1 MSHMGFDAELASW
14 ILDAFAEEDSL
25 APLSGFL
32 DAGGPCSAQGA
43 SGSSTVLL
51 AGSLGRTASRPI
63 LLALAHIDD
72 ADEAVEELE
81 SLGIEA
87 ALFPALEVLPGESAV
102 SLDLLSRRL
111 SLVRALE
118 EGQVP
123 RVLVAPVAALMQ
135 GIPAAGRLSTLMRT
149 IRVGDRID
157 VQEFS
162 AWLSQAGYERTD
174 TIENPCE
181 FAVRGGIFD
190 VHPPAGSIP
199 FRLDLFGDE
208 VERIFEIDLGTQAS
222 DRQVQQIEL
231 VGTSLDSLQT
241 DEETVQLVEVLPE
254 DTIAVLAEISE
265 LTEQAR
271 GYWDR
276 VGDARGV
283 FAPTA
288 VFKTIGEHCRSV
300 LDVNQFSAGV
310 APERGVVLPVE
321 VLPTFD
327 EEAPQAFGELVQ
339 LSQSFKTLVLCENE
353 GEVAR
358 TRELLAD
365 MDASDAVE
373 IHVAHMHR
381 GFLWAGKERV
391 AFVPQHELLHRY
403 STRRR
408 VARVARGRDRE
419 VFVRF
424 EPGDYVVHRDHGIAR
439 FLGMHTM
446 DRKGS
451 EGEEEF
457 LTLEFDGGTK
467 VHVPASKIDL
477 VQKYI
482 GSGGAKP
489 RLSVVGGRRWK
500 KQKDQV
506 REAVRDLAAEMLRVQ
521 AARSS
526 TPGIVY
532 PADSPW
538 QREFEAE
545 FPYEETEDQ
554 LLAIDATKRDMSNP
568 QPMDRLLCGDV
579 GFGKTEVAI
588 RAAFKAVEFGKQV
601 AVLVPTTVLAEQ
613 HERTF
618 SARFK
623 AYPFRIESLSRFKT
637 LKEAKKIIE
646 DVAAGRVDIVIGTHR
661 ILSADMM
668 FKDLGLVV
676 IDEEQRFGVEH
687 KQRLLEFRTTADVF
701 TLSATPIPRTLHMA
715 MLGLRDISSLSTA
728 PLDRRAIVTEVTAYN
743 ETRIKNAIAR
753 ELAREGQ
760 VFFVHNRVGDLGDVA
775 ARIQQLAPGA
785 RVDYGH
791 GQMSSRELEKVMLRF
806 VRRETDILVST
817 TIVESGI
824 DIPTANTM
832 FINNAQNFGLS
843 DLHQLRGRV
852 GRHKNRAYCYMLLPP
867 DRSINED
874 SMKRLK
880 AIEDFSMLGAG
891 FKIAMRDLEIRG
903 AGNLLG
909 AEQSGHIALVGY
921 EMYCQ
926 LLEQAV
932 KQLRNEV
939 ALSGTDTTVEI
950 GVVGSIP
957 RVYMPSES
965 RRMEAYRR
973 IGQADSWESLEQ
985 IRADLTSA
993 YGELPSG
1000 LVVLIELAEV
1010 RLAAA
1015 ALGIRSIVIHDD
1027 DVVFRTTEPRVL
1039 EEAFEGVQGSVRVIG
1054 GRDATGHW
1062 DVYFRPP
1069 PNYLEPNTLLT
1080 VLRHRLVSD
1089 AVVAS

>member
-1 MSHMGFDAELASW
+1 MALDSQLADWILRSFADDPSLAS
-14 ILDAFAEEDSL
+14 LRSH
-25 APLSGFL
+25 L
-32 DAGGPCSAQGA
+32 DAGGACSARGA
-43 SGSSTVLL
+43 SGSSTSLIAGALARTMQRPVLL
-51 AGSLGRTASRPI
+51 VV
-63 LLALAHIDD
+63 AHIDD
-72 ADEAVEELE
+72 ADEAAEEL
-81 SLGIEA
+81 SGLGIDVS
-87 ALFPALEVLPGESAV
+87 LFPALEVLPGESAV
-102 SLDLLSRRL
+102 SLDLLSQRL
-111 SLVRALE
+111 SLVRSVVDGAMPS
-118 EGQVP
+118 V
-123 RVLVAPVAALMQ
+123 VVAPIAAMMQ
-135 GIPAAGRLSTLMRT
+135 GVPVAERLSVLMRT
-149 IRVGDRID
+149 IRTGDQLDI
-157 VQEFS
+157 QGFAE
-162 AWLSQAGYERTD
+162 WLTRAGYERTD
-174 TIENPCE
+174 TIEGPCE

-190 VHPPAGSIP
+190 VHPPHGSTP

-208 VERIFEIDLGTQAS
+208 VEQIFEVDLATQAS
-222 DRQVQQIEL
+222 DRKVEQVEL
-231 VGTSLDSLQT
+231 VGASIDSLQT
-241 DEETVQLVEVLPE
+241 DEEIVQFAEIIPKE
-254 DTIAVLAEISE
+254 TIAVLAEINE

-276 VGDARGV
+276 VGDSRGV
-283 FAPTA
+283 FGPPA
-288 VFKTIGEHCRSV
+288 VLKAVGERCQSV

-310 APERGVVLPVE
+310 VPERGSVFPIE
-321 VLPTFD
+321 TLPTFH
-327 EEAPQAFGELVQ
+327 EEAPQAFRELTE
-339 LSQSFKTLVLCENE
+339 LASSFKTYVLCEND

-358 TRELLAD
+358 TKELLAD
-365 MDASDAVE
+365 MEAEGAVE
-373 IHVAHMHR
+373 ICVAHLHR
-381 GFLWAGKERV
+381 GFLWSGQERL
-391 AFVPQHELLHRY
+391 ALVPQHELLHRY

-439 FLGMHTM
+439 FLGLHDMG
-446 DRKGS
+446 RKGAD
-451 EGEEEF
+451 GEEEF
-457 LTLEFDGGTK
+457 LTLEFSGGTK
-467 VHVPASKIDL
+467 VHVPASKIEL

-489 RLSVVGGRRWK
+489 KLSVVGGRRWK
-500 KQKDQV
+500 KQKEQV
-506 REAVRDLAAEMLRVQ
+506 SEAVRDLAAEMLRVQ
-521 AARSS
+521 AARAS
-526 TPGIVY
+526 TPGIAF
-532 PADSPW
+532 PPDTPW

-554 LLAIDATKRDMSNP
+554 LLAIDMSKRDMANT

-588 RAAFKAVEFGKQV
+588 RAAFKAVEYGKQV

-618 SARFK
+618 VSRFK

-637 LKEAKKIIE
+637 MGEARKIVE
-646 DVAAGRVDIVIGTHR
+646 DVASGRVDIVIGTHR
-661 ILSADMM
+661 ILSADMS
-668 FKDLGLVV
+668 FKDLGMVI

-687 KQRLLEFRTTADVF
+687 KQRLLQFRTTADVL

-728 PLDRRAIVTEVTAYN
+728 PLDRRAVVTEVTAYN
-743 ETRIKNAIAR
+743 EVRIKNAIAR

-760 VFFVHNRVGDLGDVA
+760 VFFVHNRVADLSKVA
-775 ARIQQLAPGA
+775 ERIQQLAPGA
-785 RVDYGH
+785 KVDYGH
-791 GQMSSRELEKVMLRF
+791 GQMSARDLEKVMLRF

-867 DRSINED
+867 DRSVNED

-909 AEQSGHIALVGY
+909 SEQSGHIAAVGY

-926 LLEQAV
+926 LLEESV
-932 KQLRNEV
+932 RELRNEV
-939 ALSGTDTTVEI
+939 TLSGTDTTVEI

-957 RVYMPSES
+957 RAYMPSDK

-973 IGQADSWESLEQ
+973 IGQADSLESLEQ
-985 IRADLTSA
+985 TSADLLSA
-993 YGELPSG
+993 YGELPVG
-1000 LVVLIELAEV
+1000 LVALIELAEV

-1015 ALGIRSIVIHDD
+1015 AMGIRSIVIRDD
-1027 DVVFRTTEPRVL
+1027 DVVFRTTDPRLL
-1039 EEAFEGVQGSVRVIG
+1039 EAAFEGVQGSVRVIG
-1054 GRDATGHW
+1054 GRDASGHW

-1069 PNYLEPNTLLT
+1069 PNYMEPNTLLT
-1080 VLRHRLVSD
+1080 VLRHRLLSEE
-1089 AVVAS
+1089 VASN